1 MVKLDLC
8 GLNCPIPVLKT
19 KKFLMTVDN
28 GTVVTI
34 YTTDPASKDDL
45 KDFCDK
51 TGNILISQNHENN
64 TITTIIKKKPY
75 SNNQL

>member
-1 MVKLDLC
+1 MFELDLC

-19 KKFLMTVDN
+19 KKFLMNVDS
-28 GTVVTI
+28 GSEVTI

-51 TGNILISQNHENN
+51 TGNILISQNQEKN
-64 TITTIIKKKPY
+64 TIITVIKKK
-75 SNNQL
+75 SS